1 MLCQDLMKST
11 VKCVSPETTVE
22 QAAEMMRDEG
32 VGFLPVCEPDGHV
45 LGTITDRDIT
55 IRAVAYHEPTDQPIE
70 RFMTPHVVSCRATDD
85 LSYAEELMSQEKV
98 SRIMCIGTD
107 GTLEGVISLSDIAQI
122 EDGAHATSTLRN
134 ICDREI
140 RIRQQRGRGLHI
152 HAGHGLRGHAGSGGK
167 RDQKSIVS
175 VTV

>member
-1 MLCQDLMKST
+1 MLCQDLMKSS

-32 VGFLPVCEPDGHV
+32 VGFLPICDEDGHV

-55 IRAVAYHEPTDQPIE
+55 IRAVASHEPPDQPIE
-70 RFMTPHVVSCRATDD
+70 RFMTEHVVACRPTDD

-107 GTLEGVISLSDIAQI
+107 GTLEGVISLSDIAQL
-122 EDGAHATSTLRN
+122 EDGARASATLRN
-134 ICDREI
+134 VSGREI
-140 RIRQQRGRGLHI
+140 RL
-152 HAGHGLRGHAGSGGK
+152 
-167 RDQKSIVS
+167 
-175 VTV
+175 